1 MKKSTGSSLPV
12 DLLLRKN
19 NVKRV
24 AILASGAGS
33 NAANILSYFRG
44 SDKMEVV
51 LIASNRSDAGVLDIA
66 ANHGIRTQ
74 IITKENFR
82 LSNDFIDQLIA
93 LQVDLIVLA
102 GFLWKVP
109 AAMVQHFPQRIINI
123 HPSLLPKYGGKGMY
137 GHFVH
142 EAVFNAG
149 ETESGITIHYVN
161 EQYDEGAIIKQ
172 FKINIEA
179 VDDAHAIEM
188 KVRALEMEW
197 FPKVI
202 DMLLT
207 LDFKK

>member
-1 MKKSTGSSLPV
+1 MKKSTGSSLSV
-12 DLLLRKN
+12 DILLRKN
-19 NVKRV
+19 TVKRV

-33 NAANILSYFRG
+33 NAANILSYFKG

-66 ANHGIRTQ
+66 ARHAIPAQ
-74 IITKENFR
+74 LITKENFR
-82 LSNDFIDQLIA
+82 LSNDFIDELKA
-93 LQVDLIVLA
+93 LKVDLIVLA

-142 EAVFNAG
+142 DAVFAAG

-161 EQYDEGAIIKQ
+161 EQYDEGAIVAQHKVSL
-172 FKINIEA
+172 A
-179 VDDAHAIEM
+179 SDDDAHAIEM

-202 DMLLT
+202 ESLL
-207 LDFKK
+207 